1 MTPTPG
7 QAGTLEYEIR
17 GGAWEVAFVILF
29 YAGVVT
35 VILGT
40 FGVEPVVLAPTGIAL
55 ALVCIFAIAS
65 SPTYLLIEGCALV
78 LERTRFYLGFSRP
91 IPVSG
96 VSGVRVTESRR
107 SQAWKDGEAPDK
119 DVSYYIRVDILTG
132 HGKVRAFRSPLNL
145 PPGESRRQAMELAER
160 LSGITGK
167 PVESVLK

>member
-17 GGAWEVAFVILF
+17 GGAWEVVFVILF
-29 YAGVVT
+29 YAGVAIAIVA
-35 VILGT
+35 T
-40 FGVEPVVLAPTGIAL
+40 FGVEPVILAPIGIVLAL
-55 ALVCIFAIAS
+55 LSVFAIAS

-91 IPVSG
+91 VPVSG
-96 VSGVRVTESRR
+96 VSGVRVTESRH
-107 SQAWKDGEAPDK
+107 SQAWKGGEAPDK
-119 DVSYYIRVDILTG
+119 DVSYFIRVDLLTG
-132 HGKVRAFRSPLNL
+132 HGKVRAFRSPLNM
-145 PPGESRRQAMELAER
+145 PPGESRRQAMEMAER